1 MFPVDAGASAF
12 LPKNGGDDWQEVAR
26 GKGQRGKGR
35 PNYSGKSVSGHP
47 PCATRFQNSRGR
59 GQRGGRQ
66 DMDRRLSHGH
76 EGPSSASNVTCQPAS
91 QNKKRGVTF
100 EHLSSLPEYS
110 TPLVDIGA
118 TLIGKREFPDLK
130 SVVGEAARC
139 GVGEIIVTGN
149 SIRGSVDAAKVLQE
163 MLRQQVSLGLGGAQ
177 RVSKLCPLYFTAG
190 CHPHAARFYENDG
203 GIEVL
208 KNLLLNDESGRC
220 VAIGE
225 CGLDYFYNRFSSRE
239 VQQAVLRDQLELA
252 VELQKPLYLHERN
265 AFNDFISIL
274 GEYIGRLPSP
284 EMACVHCFSGTRE
297 QLQAYLDLGCSI
309 GVTGLIA
316 DVRNGELIDAL
327 KGVGWEALRERLMI
341 ETNSPHLRPYL
352 VMPEDPGLKPGQR
365 PRRKLNVPANLPY
378 ICHAIGAALG
388 IDGEEVAAVTTAN
401 ARRVFAL
408 AATKTD

>member
-1 MFPVDAGASAF
+1 MFPVDAGAPAF
-12 LPKNGGDDWQEVAR
+12 LSKTDSDDWQEVAR
-26 GKGQRGKGR
+26 GKGRRGRGR

-59 GQRGGRQ
+59 GGRGGRQ
-66 DMDRRLSHGH
+66 DVDRRLSPGQ
-76 EGPSSASNVTCQPAS
+76 EGSSSASGNTCQPAS
-91 QNKKRGVTF
+91 QKKQRVTF

-130 SVVGEAARC
+130 AVVGEAAQS

-163 MLRQQVSLGLGGAQ
+163 MLKEQVSLGLGGAQ
-177 RVSKLCPLYFTAG
+177 RVSTLCPLYFTAG
-190 CHPHAARFYENDG
+190 CHPHAARFYDNDG

-208 KNLLLNDESGRC
+208 KNLLLSDESGRC

-225 CGLDYFYNRFSSRE
+225 CGLDYHYNRFSSPE
-239 VQQAVLRDQLELA
+239 VQQAVLRDQLGLA
-252 VELQKPLYLHERN
+252 VELRKPLYLHERN

-274 GEYIGRLPSP
+274 REYIDRLPSP

-352 VMPEDPGLKPGQR
+352 VMPEEPGLKPGQR
-365 PRRKLNVPANLPY
+365 RRRRSNVPANLPY
-378 ICHAIGAALG
+378 VCHAIGVALG
-388 IDGEEVAAVTTAN
+388 VDGEEVAAVTTAN
-401 ARRVFAL
+401 AKRVFAL
-408 AATKTD
+408 AR

>member
-1 MFPVDAGASAF
+1 MSPVDAGASAF
-12 LPKNGGDDWQEVAR
+12 LSKTDDDDWQKVAR
-26 GKGQRGKGR
+26 GKGQRGRGR
-35 PNYSGKSVSGHP
+35 PNYSGKFVSGHP

-59 GQRGGRQ
+59 GGRGGRQ
-66 DMDRRLSHGH
+66 GVDRRLSRSQ
-76 EGPSSASNVTCQPAS
+76 EGSSSASGVTCQPAN
-91 QNKKRGVTF
+91 QKKKQGVAL
-100 EHLSSLPEYS
+100 EHLSSLPKYS

-118 TLIGKREFPDLK
+118 TLIGKRQFSDLEG
-130 SVVGEAARC
+130 VVGEAARS

-163 MLRQQVSLGLGGAQ
+163 MLKQQASLGLGGAQ
-177 RVSKLCPLYFTAG
+177 RVSTLCPLYFTAG

-225 CGLDYFYNRFSSRE
+225 CGLDYSYNRFSSRE

-252 VELQKPLYLHERN
+252 VELQKPLFLHERS

-274 GEYIGRLPSP
+274 GEYINRLPSP
-284 EMACVHCFSGTRE
+284 EMACVRCFSGTRE

-352 VMPEDPGLKPGQR
+352 VMPEEPEPKPGQR
-365 PRRKLNVPANLPY
+365 RRTNTNVPANLPY
-378 ICHAIGAALG
+378 VCHAIGVALG

-408 AATKTD
+408 AR

>member
-1 MFPVDAGASAF
+1 MFPVDAGAPAF
-12 LPKNGGDDWQEVAR
+12 LSKTGGDDWQEVAR
-26 GKGQRGKGR
+26 GKGRRGRGR

-59 GQRGGRQ
+59 GERGGRQ
-66 DMDRRLSHGH
+66 DVDRRLSPSQ
-76 EGPSSASNVTCQPAS
+76 EGSSSASGTTCQPAS
-91 QNKKRGVTF
+91 QKKQKVTF

-130 SVVGEAARC
+130 AVVGEAARS

-163 MLRQQVSLGLGGAQ
+163 MLKQQASLGLGGAQ
-177 RVSKLCPLYFTAG
+177 RVSTLCPLYFTVG
-190 CHPHAARFYENDG
+190 CHPLAARFYDNDG

-208 KNLLLNDESGRC
+208 KNLLLSDESGRC

-225 CGLDYFYNRFSSRE
+225 CGLDYYYKRFSSPE

-252 VELQKPLYLHERN
+252 VELRKPLYLHERN
-265 AFNDFISIL
+265 AFSDFISIL
-274 GEYIGRLPSP
+274 REYINRLPSP
-284 EMACVHCFSGTRE
+284 DMACVHCFSGTRE

-352 VMPEDPGLKPGQR
+352 VMPEEPGLKPGQR
-365 PRRKLNVPANLPY
+365 RRRKSNVPANLAY
-378 ICHAIGAALG
+378 VCHAIGVALG
-388 IDGEEVAAVTTAN
+388 VDGEEVAAVTTAN
-401 ARRVFAL
+401 AKRVFAL
-408 AATKTD
+408 AR

>member
-1 MFPVDAGASAF
+1 MFPVDAGAPAF
-12 LPKNGGDDWQEVAR
+12 LSKTDSDDWQEVAR
-26 GKGQRGKGR
+26 GKGRRGRGR

-59 GQRGGRQ
+59 GGRGGRQ
-66 DMDRRLSHGH
+66 DVDRRLSPSQ
-76 EGPSSASNVTCQPAS
+76 EGSSSASGATCQPAS
-91 QNKKRGVTF
+91 QKKQRVTF

-118 TLIGKREFPDLK
+118 TLIGKSEFSDLK
-130 SVVGEAARC
+130 AVVGEAARC

-163 MLRQQVSLGLGGAQ
+163 MLKEQVSLGLGGAQ
-177 RVSKLCPLYFTAG
+177 RVSTLCPLYFTAG
-190 CHPHAARFYENDG
+190 CHPHAARFYDNDG

-208 KNLLLNDESGRC
+208 KNLLLSDESGRC

-225 CGLDYFYNRFSSRE
+225 CGLDYHYNRFSSPE
-239 VQQAVLRDQLELA
+239 VQQAVLRDQLGLA
-252 VELQKPLYLHERN
+252 VELRKPLYLHERN

-274 GEYIGRLPSP
+274 REYIDRLPSP

-352 VMPEDPGLKPGQR
+352 VMPEEPGLKPGQR
-365 PRRKLNVPANLPY
+365 RRRRSNVPANLPY
-378 ICHAIGAALG
+378 VCHAIGVALG
-388 IDGEEVAAVTTAN
+388 VDGEEVAAVTTAN
-401 ARRVFAL
+401 AKRVFAL
-408 AATKTD
+408 AR

>member
-1 MFPVDAGASAF
+1 MFPVDVGAPAF
-12 LPKNGGDDWQEVAR
+12 FFKSDGDDWQEVAR
-26 GKGQRGKGR
+26 GKGQRGRGR

-59 GQRGGRQ
+59 GGRGGRQ
-66 DMDRRLSHGH
+66 GVDRRLSRSQ
-76 EGPSSASNVTCQPAS
+76 EESSSASGVTYQPAS
-91 QNKKRGVTF
+91 QKKKQGVTF
-100 EHLSSLPEYS
+100 KHLSSLPEYS

-130 SVVGEAARC
+130 AVVGEAARC

-149 SIRGSVDAAKVLQE
+149 SIRGSVDAAKVLQD
-163 MLRQQVSLGLGGAQ
+163 MLKQQASLGLGGAQ
-177 RVSKLCPLYFTAG
+177 RVSTLCPLYFTVG
-190 CHPHAARFYENDG
+190 CHPLAARFYDNDG

-208 KNLLLNDESGRC
+208 KNLLLSDESGRC

-225 CGLDYFYNRFSSRE
+225 CGLDYYYKRFSSPE

-252 VELQKPLYLHERN
+252 VELRKPLYLHERN
-265 AFNDFISIL
+265 AFSDFISIL
-274 GEYIGRLPSP
+274 REYINKLPSP
-284 EMACVHCFSGTRE
+284 DMACVHCFSGTRE

-316 DVRNGELIDAL
+316 DVRNGELVDAL

-352 VMPEDPGLKPGQR
+352 VMPEEPEPKPGQR
-365 PRRKLNVPANLPY
+365 RRRKPNMPANLPY
-378 ICHAIGAALG
+378 ICHAIGVALG
-388 IDGEEVAAVTTAN
+388 VDGEEVAAVTTAN

-408 AATKTD
+408 A